1 MAAMLREHRRREILR
16 AARTVFS
23 ANGYHATGVADIIAQ
38 AGIARGTFYLYF
50 TSKREVF
57 ETLLD
62 EFLDLLRSRVHRID
76 ETVGIEGIQF
86 QLRDNVT
93 GVLDAFAENPELSRI
108 ILNEAVGLDKGFD
121 DKLSE
126 FYQGLLDLIEQSL
139 TLGQDLGIVR
149 PLDTRVI
156 AAAILG
162 SVKEVVQRV
171 LHGRLDGDGADD
183 RAGDGPARGGAR
195 AGHDVSRVVDEVL
208 EYNIRALFVSELLDA
223 GAGRCT

>member
-1 MAAMLREHRRREILR
+1 MVF
-16 AARTVFS
+16 AAR
-23 ANGYHATGVADIIAQ
+23 GYHATGVADIIAQ
-38 AGIARGTFYLYF
+38 ARIARGTFYLYF
-50 TSKREVF
+50 ASKREVF

-62 EFLDLLRSRVHRID
+62 EFLDLLRGRVHRID
-76 ETVGIEGIQF
+76 ETVGLEGIQI

-93 GVLDAFAENPELSRI
+93 RVLDAFAENPELSRI

-171 LHGRLDGDGADD
+171 LHGRLDGHAGHDGA
-183 RAGDGPARGGAR
+183 AGRTEEGPAGR
-195 AGHDVSRVVDEVL
+195 DVSRVVDEVL
-208 EYNIRALFVSELLDA
+208 EYNIRALFVPALLDS
-223 GAGRCT
+223 GRRPDR

>member
-1 MAAMLREHRRREILR
+1 MVF
-16 AARTVFS
+16 AAR
-23 ANGYHATGVADIIAQ
+23 GYHATGVADIIAQ
-38 AGIARGTFYLYF
+38 ARIARGTFYLYF
-50 TSKREVF
+50 ASKREVF

-62 EFLDLLRSRVHRID
+62 EFLNLLRDRVHRID
-76 ETVGIEGIQF
+76 ETVGLEGIQV

-93 GVLDAFAENPELSRI
+93 RVLDAFAENPELSRI

-121 DKLSE
+121 EKLSA

-171 LHGRLDGDGADD
+171 LHGRLDGHVGHD
-183 RAGDGPARGGAR
+183 RAAERTGGGPASR
-195 AGHDVSRVVDEVL
+195 DVSRVVDEVL
-208 EYNIRALFVSELLDA
+208 EYNIRALFVPALLDS
-223 GAGRCT
+223 GRRLDR

>member
-1 MAAMLREHRRREILR
+1 M
-16 AARTVFS
+16 
-23 ANGYHATGVADIIAQ
+23 NGYHATGVADIIAQ

-50 TSKREVF
+50 ASKREVF

-62 EFLDLLRSRVHRID
+62 EFLDLLRARVHRID
-76 ETVGIEGIQF
+76 ETVGLEGIHS

-93 GVLDAFAENPELSRI
+93 RVLDAFAENPELSRI

-139 TLGQDLGIVR
+139 ILGQDLGIVR

-171 LHGRLDGDGADD
+171 LHGRLNDHGIGD
-183 RAGDGPARGGAR
+183 RAGDRPSHEGARAEGGGR

-208 EYNIRALFVSELLDA
+208 EYNIRAVFVPELLDS
-223 GAGRCT
+223 GAGRGA

>member
-1 MAAMLREHRRREILR
+1 MLREHRRRAILH
-16 AARTVFS
+16 AARTVFAS
-23 ANGYHATGVADIIAQ
+23 RGYHATGVADIIAE

-50 TSKREVF
+50 ESKRQVF

-62 EFLDLLRSRVHRID
+62 EFLDLLRSRVYRID
-76 ETVGIEGIQF
+76 ETLGLDGIQA
-86 QLRDNVT
+86 QLRENVT

-126 FYQGLLDLIEQSL
+126 FYQSLLDLIEQSL
-139 TLGQDLGIVR
+139 ILGQSMGIVR

-156 AAAILG
+156 AASILG

-171 LHGRLDGDGADD
+171 LHGRLNMGCSEGHGDEDQ
-183 RAGDGPARGGAR
+183 RHKP
-195 AGHDVSRVVDEVL
+195 DVSRVVDEIL
-208 EYNIRALFVSELLDA
+208 EYNIRALFVPELLTQMIR
-223 GAGRCT
+223 GG

>member
-1 MAAMLREHRRREILR
+1 MLREHRRREILR
-16 AARTVFS
+16 AARQVFS

-38 AGIARGTFYLYF
+38 AGVARGTFYLYF

-62 EFLDLLRSRVHRID
+62 EFLDLLRERVHRID
-76 ETVGIEGIQF
+76 ETVGLEGIQV

-93 GVLDAFAENPELSRI
+93 RVLGAFAENPELSRI

-139 TLGQDLGIVR
+139 ALGRQMGIVR
-149 PLDTRVI
+149 PLDIRVI

-171 LHGRLDGDGADD
+171 LHGRLDAHGAGD
-183 RAGDGPARGGAR
+183 RAGDRPSREGAR
-195 AGHDVSRVVDEVL
+195 TGPDVSRVVDEVL
-208 EYNIRALFVSELLDA
+208 EYNIRALFVPELLDQRSRRDR
-223 GAGRCT
+223 GP

>member
-1 MAAMLREHRRREILR
+1 MLREHRRREILQ

-50 TSKREVF
+50 NSKREVF

-76 ETVGIEGIQF
+76 ETVGLEGIHA
-86 QLRDNVT
+86 QLRENVT

-171 LHGRLDGDGADD
+171 LHGRLDRDGADD
-183 RAGDGPARGGAR
+183 RAGDGPDGGGAQ
-195 AGHDVSRVVDEVL
+195 AGPDVSRVVDEVL
-208 EYNIRALFVSELLDA
+208 EYNIRALFLPKWLDA
-223 GAGRCT
+223 GTGQGA